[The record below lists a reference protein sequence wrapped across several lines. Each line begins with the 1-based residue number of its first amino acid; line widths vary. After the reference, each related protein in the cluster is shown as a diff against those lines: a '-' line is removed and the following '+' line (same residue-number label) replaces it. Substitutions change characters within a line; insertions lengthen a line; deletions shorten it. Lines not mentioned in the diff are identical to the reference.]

1 MLMVERT
8 VAFSSGF
15 HDRRDEVHH
24 MVYVI
29 LVIVVVVLFVIFF
42 LARRK
47 AVKRG
52 FSYAPDSD
60 SLGNKVYNP
69 REIPKVAIPTPEF
82 KTEEISHDEFQGD
95 VSDDLLD
102 PNNPKHAEW
111 MKDHPEMEPDAEW
124 VKEHPEDTPS

>member
-1 MLMVERT
+1 MRPGCARLSLGMLMVERT
-8 VAFSSGF
+8 VAFSGGL
-15 HDRRDEVHH
+15 HDERDEVHH

-60 SLGNKVYNP
+60 SLGNKVSTLARFP
-69 REIPKVAIPTPEF
+69 RWLSPRRNSRPRSSRTRSSRATYPT
-82 KTEEISHDEFQGD
+82 TSSI
-95 VSDDLLD
+95 
-102 PNNPKHAEW
+102 
-111 MKDHPEMEPDAEW
+111 
-124 VKEHPEDTPS
+124 